1 MKNPKLL
8 KRILSGLGIFAAVL
22 VVAIVFAFIF
32 IDSLVKNAIEKGAP
46 RLLGCKASV
55 EKVSVK
61 PFSGRVLVKNLKIA
75 SPEGYVEPEMFAID
89 EFRLKVDVRSV
100 LKKNTEPVI
109 INEVIIYGPKIAYEV
124 VNGKPNFEKITER
137 FPKSE
142 KEETP
147 KDAKKPGRKVIIDLV
162 EFRDGQ
168 VNVRAGYTLGY
179 GIPLPLPGLKLTDI
193 GRASGGVTAVQAVGS
208 ILGSLAS
215 SVTELVSSSA
225 KYLTD
230 QAKGLAEGALD
241 AGKAVLDAGKD
252 AGKAALEAGK
262 KIKGLFE

>member
-1 MKNPKLL
+1 MKKIL
-8 KRILSGLGIFAAVL
+8 KILGVVLAAIVILAAVL
-22 VVAIVFAFIF
+22 LWR
-32 IDSLVKNAIEKGAP
+32 IDSVVKTAIEKGAP

-89 EFRLKVDVRSV
+89 EFRLKVDVGSV
-100 LKKNTEPVI
+100 LKGGNAPVI
-109 INEVIIYGPKIAYEV
+109 INEVVIYGPKIAYEV

-137 FPKSE
+137 FPKAE
-142 KEETP
+142 KEEAP

-193 GRASGGVTAVQAVGS
+193 GRAGGGVTAAQAVGS

-215 SVTELVSSSA
+215 SVTELVTSSA
-225 KYLTD
+225 KFITD
-230 QAKGLAEGALD
+230 QAKNLAEGA
-241 AGKAVLDAGKD
+241 AEIGGKAIDAAAD
-252 AGKAALEAGK
+252 AGKAAAGAVK
-262 KIKGLFE
+262 DAAGAVKGLFKK